1 MKDTLI
7 LPAKGLPA
15 VPAWL
20 SAPFQLLEPVGNRL
34 LLILFCGSFSF
45 LFMYVFTPF
54 NMNQWYEG
62 GPFGVTGAF
71 GAFSISGIAAMSIS
85 QFLLIRLKG
94 KKPLTHWQFLAWF
107 FGETLL
113 VAGIVNI
120 VNVSLHN
127 YLTFSWLEYWD
138 TWKYGFGVLALPY
151 SIALL
156 WFQSRASAARLKDI
170 ALAPAEDR
178 EKEKDT
184 LLIRDEYD
192 KLALSLPP
200 SSLIMVKAEDNYV
213 HVFYRNGQE
222 VKKELVRS
230 SLKKL
235 EPQLAAHGVAR
246 AHRSYMVNISN
257 VLLFKK
263 NAKGHY
269 LMLEGMDDCPVPV
282 SASYLPQFQQ
292 KFTPDS

>member
-1 MKDTLI
+1 MKDTLT
-7 LPAKGLPA
+7 LPVKGLPA
-15 VPAWL
+15 IPAWL
-20 SAPFQLLEPVGNRL
+20 AAPFGLLEPVRNRL
-34 LLILFCGSFSF
+34 MLIAFCGGFSF
-45 LFMYVFTPF
+45 LFMWLFTPF
-54 NMNQWYEG
+54 SMNQWYAG
-62 GPFGVTGAF
+62 GPITVTGVFA
-71 GAFSISGIAAMSIS
+71 AFSGSGIAGLAIS
-85 QFLLIRLKG
+85 QFLLMRLKG
-94 KKPLTHWQFLAWF
+94 KKPLRHWQFLAWF
-107 FGETLL
+107 LGESIL
-113 VAGIVNI
+113 VAAIVNL
-120 VNVSLHN
+120 VNVSLHD
-127 YLTFSWLEYWD
+127 YLTFTWLEYWD
-138 TWKYGFGVLALPY
+138 TYKYGFGVLVLPY

-156 WFQSRASAARLKDI
+156 WFQSRVSAAQLKTI
-170 ALAPAEDR
+170 AEHPPLPE
-178 EKEKDT
+178 EKEH

-200 SSLIMVKAEDNYV
+200 ASLLMVKAEDNYV
-213 HVFYRNGQE
+213 QVFYRNGHG

-235 EPQLAAHGVAR
+235 EPQLAEHGVAR

-269 LMLEGMDDCPVPV
+269 LLIEGMDDHPVPV